1 MTDNN
6 SMKKAR
12 KIVMYYSLGMAF
24 SFWIISLIHLNS
36 FLFER
41 HYLYANWRNIVKT
54 SIISGAPFGLA
65 IWALLAYR
73 FPNSSIDLKFIF
85 TFSST
90 FFVTSFSVLG
100 ALNTGPPLISTAEM
114 PLIESFKQ
122 RSLHSLKVNPFSP
135 IKSEQFSLI
144 ITGKSG
150 AVLLLIFS

>member
-24 SFWIISLIHLNS
+24 SFWIIALIHLNS

-65 IWALLAYR
+65 IGALLAYR
-73 FPNSSIDLKFIF
+73 FPNSTIDLKFIIHLIKPYLIHYIIGIVLALF
-85 TFSST
+85 LIAGTQIYIL
-90 FFVTSFSVLG
+90 FFDTDYCLATYYKIFG
-100 ALNTGPPLISTAEM
+100 
-114 PLIESFKQ
+114 F
-122 RSLHSLKVNPFSP
+122 
-135 IKSEQFSLI
+135 
-144 ITGKSG
+144 
-150 AVLLLIFS
+150 AVLLGIPFAIGFYTLKKTEL